1 MSRSMNHQASL
12 SSPAPAPEVPVP
24 GRFAGVSRW
33 RASAIHLGISA
44 VIGLAVLALL
54 LLVWFPGVYFEIM
67 GASHLILVMLGVD
80 IVLGPLITLIIFNP
94 KKKSLPFDLAVIAL
108 LQVSALAYG
117 MYTMALARPV
127 FVLFAVDRFDVSS
140 AAEIEPAQLE
150 QGRLPQFR
158 TLSWTGPVV
167 AAAKPPED
175 REERTQ
181 LLFSAIAGIDIKNLP
196 KYFVPYGELQAQA
209 LQRSHPLDKLRQRS
223 ADNGPAIN
231 AFLADHGRAEDT
243 VHWLPMAG
251 KRGDAAVM
259 MDAGSGEVLGMIRAE
274 VW

>member
-1 MSRSMNHQASL
+1 MSRSMNTQASL
-12 SSPAPAPEVPVP
+12 SSPAPTPAAPAP

-33 RASAIHLGISA
+33 RASAIHLGISVA
-44 VIGLAVLALL
+44 VGLAVLALL

-140 AAEIEPAQLE
+140 AAEIEPAHLE
-150 QGRLPQFR
+150 QGRQPQFR

-167 AAAKPPED
+167 AAAKSPTD
-175 REERTQ
+175 REERKQ
-181 LLFSAIAGIDIKNLP
+181 LLFSSLAGVDLKNLP
-196 KYFVPYGELQAQA
+196 KYFVPYTELQAQA
-209 LQRSHPLDKLRQRS
+209 LERSRPLDTLRKLS
-223 ADNGPAIN
+223 ADNGPAVD
-231 AFLADHGRAEDT
+231 AFLADHGRTADT
-243 VHWLPMAG
+243 VHWLPMTG

-259 MDAGSGEVLGMIRAE
+259 MDAQSGAVLGMIRA
-274 VW
+274 VAW

>member
-1 MSRSMNHQASL
+1 MNHQASL
-12 SSPAPAPEVPVP
+12 SSPAPAPEASPTS
-24 GRFAGVSRW
+24 RFAGVSRW

-44 VIGLAVLALL
+44 AVGLAVLALL

-117 MYTMALARPV
+117 MYTMALARPA

-140 AAEIEPAQLE
+140 AAEIEPAQLAL
-150 QGRLPQFR
+150 GRQPQFR

-167 AAAKPPED
+167 AAAKSPED
-175 REERTQ
+175 REERKQ
-181 LLFSAIAGIDIKNLP
+181 LLFSSLAGVDLKNLP
-196 KYFVPYGELQAQA
+196 KYFVPYGDLQAQA
-209 LQRSHPLDKLRQRS
+209 LKRSLPLDKLRQRA
-223 ADNGPAIN
+223 ADNGPAIDG
-231 AFLADHGRAEDT
+231 FLADHRRAEDT
-243 VHWLPMAG
+243 VRWLPMTG

-259 MDAGSGEVLGMIRAE
+259 LDARTGAVLGMIRA
-274 VW
+274 VAW